1 MIVCIKYFLH
11 PCTVTIHCTICII
24 ICFLYIPQ
32 EVSILAFILDYLLPS
47 SYTQGASATQV
58 AKLAK
63 VFLQTLSSTGLPV
76 DALNLFV
83 AEFRAAFSRALLL
96 PESLVKHQRVRALAG
111 LLGQIVEP
119 QTQSGFSSR
128 STVNPSQFVRML
140 IRKGFITDL
149 SKALHCLDLSSPL
162 LTTTINSILK
172 PLECLTKIVTQ
183 FLASQKKGQKGPV
196 SSSIIT
202 NPPPPPAPLP
212 NPVSLTPQ
220 TTEGSG
226 SNQLS
231 TSNSTVVVSV
241 GGSSDRND
249 SLMASPPHTG
259 QYSNSSCTVEPPN
272 KGHL

>member
-1 MIVCIKYFLH
+1 MY
-11 PCTVTIHCTICII
+11 CTVHAQKPTLSYIHVHVHVII
-24 ICFLYIPQ
+24 ITIQFLYLLQ

-196 SSSIIT
+196 SSGIA

-220 TTEGSG
+220 AEGSG
-226 SNQLS
+226 NNQLS
-231 TSNSTVVVSV
+231 TSDSTIVASV

-249 SLMASPPHTG
+249 SLMASPHTG
-259 QYSNSSCTVEPPN
+259 TVVQCM
-272 KGHL
+272 L